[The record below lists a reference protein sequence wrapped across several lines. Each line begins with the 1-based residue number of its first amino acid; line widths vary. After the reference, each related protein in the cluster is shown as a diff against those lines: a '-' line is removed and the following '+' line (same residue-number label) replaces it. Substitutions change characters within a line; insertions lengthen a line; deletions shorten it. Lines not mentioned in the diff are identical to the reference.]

1 MAKRT
6 EVTNVNLD
14 NSQKF
19 SKLNYS
25 PFRHIGAGKGTSM
38 RPSRNAFKNMR

>member
-1 MAKRT
+1 
-6 EVTNVNLD
+6 LD

-25 PFRHIGAGKGTSM
+25 PFRHIGANRGGSLM
-38 RPSRNAFKNMR
+38 RPSRAAFKNIK